1 MLNSGVVINEF
12 GLPSNPAEDDGPRIL
27 GATLAITILA
37 LITYSTRLYVR
48 LVMVR
53 NVGLD
58 DYFMSFAMAMC
69 VAGQGVIWGSI
80 VYGAGRHMGDI
91 PLEHLPTGLKLN
103 FISQPIYL
111 IAICVTKLAVGATL
125 LRIASTKFYRHLIL
139 GIMGFMSF
147 YTIGCF
153 FTVVLQCTDIRA
165 LWDQSIPQ
173 NCWSQ
178 STLKGLSYTN
188 VTLNILTDLLLAL
201 VIPIP
206 MLWHLNVNRRTR
218 FSLIFALSLG
228 AFACAAAFIKVGFL
242 VNYGKTGDWL
252 WDSRDISIWT
262 VMECNT
268 GIIAGSLPALRPL
281 FKKIL
286 GTSLGYGKASSGG
299 GKITGSGYFRQDTL
313 QSKSRTKSVLKSKSA
328 NDDTSSER
336 AFNFYELNDTKNHT
350 TGTAVEKFPAQ
361 TGPTSFFAV
370 DARSSDESIDKL
382 PAAASGP
389 SRGTTPGITK
399 TTTTTVD
406 YISREV

>member
-1 MLNSGVVINEF
+1 M
-12 GLPSNPAEDDGPRIL
+12 DGD
-27 GATLAITILA
+27 AQ
-37 LITYSTRLYVR
+37 
-48 LVMVR
+48 
-53 NVGLD
+53 
-58 DYFMSFAMAMC
+58 DYFMSFATALV

-80 VYGAGRHMGDI
+80 IHGAGRHMGDI
-91 PLEHLPTGLKLN
+91 PLEDLPKGLKLN

-125 LRIASTKFYRHLIL
+125 LRIASTKFYRHLII
-139 GIMGFMSF
+139 GIMAFMTI
-147 YTIGCF
+147 YTIACF
-153 FTVVLQCTDIRA
+153 FTVVLQCTDIRT
-165 LWDQSIPQ
+165 LWDPSIPA
-173 NCWSQ
+173 NCWPQ

-188 VTLNILTDLLLAL
+188 VALNILTDLLLAL

-206 MLWHLNVNRRTR
+206 MLWNLNVNRRTR

-268 GIIAGSLPALRPL
+268 GIIAGSLPALRPI

-299 GKITGSGYFRQDTL
+299 KITGSGYFRQNDTL
-313 QSKSRTKSVLKSKSA
+313 QSKSRTKSVIMKSKSPS
-328 NDDTSSER
+328 DDTSSER
-336 AFNFYELNDTKNHT
+336 AFNVYEMNDTNKNGT
-350 TGTAVEKFPAQ
+350 ANTAGEKGFSPQTGT
-361 TGPTSFFAV
+361 TFFAV
-370 DARSSDESIDKL
+370 DARSSDESIDRAKL
-382 PAAASGP
+382 PTGGN
-389 SRGTTPGITK
+389 RGATPGITK

-406 YISREV
+406 YISRVV

>member
-1 MLNSGVVINEF
+1 MSDSGVVINEF

-37 LITYSTRLYVR
+37 LITYLTRMYVR
-48 LVMVR
+48 LVIVR

-58 DYFMSFAMAMC
+58 DCFMTLAIGLV

-91 PLEHLPTGLKLN
+91 PLQDLSTGLKLN
-103 FISQPIYL
+103 FISQPLFL

-125 LRIASTKFYRHLIL
+125 LRIASTKFYRRLII
-139 GIMGFMSF
+139 GIMGFMAF
-147 YTIGCF
+147 YTTGCL
-153 FTVVLQCTDIRA
+153 FTVLLQCTDIRA
-165 LWDQSIPQ
+165 LWDQTIPQ

-188 VTLNILTDLLLAL
+188 VALNILTDLLLAL

-206 MLWHLNVNRRTR
+206 MLWNLNVNRRTR

-228 AFACAAAFIKVGFL
+228 TFACAAAFIKTGFL

-262 VMECNT
+262 VVECNT
-268 GIIAGSLPALRPL
+268 GIIAGSLPALRPI

-286 GTSLGYGKASSGG
+286 GSTLGYGNA
-299 GKITGSGYFRQDTL
+299 GSYIRQDTL
-313 QSKSRTKSVLKSKSA
+313 KSKSRKSTVTGTHTGA
-328 NDDTSSER
+328 ADETSSER
-336 AFNFYELNDTKNHT
+336 AFNYYEMKDQNPSAGHGGIGNG
-350 TGTAVEKFPAQ
+350 TGGAQGVDPATFFTAE
-361 TGPTSFFAV
+361 V
-370 DARSSDESIDKL
+370 DARSSDESVHRVK
-382 PAAASGP
+382 SMTGP
-389 SRGTTPGITK
+389 SGGRGVGITK
-399 TTTTTVD
+399 TTTTRVD
-406 YISREV
+406 YIERQV

>member
-1 MLNSGVVINEF
+1 MSDSGVVINEF

-27 GATLAITILA
+27 GATLAITTLA
-37 LITYSTRLYVR
+37 LIAYLTRMYVR
-48 LVMVR
+48 LIMVR

-58 DYFMSFAMAMC
+58 DYFMSLAIAL
-69 VAGQGVIWGSI
+69 VVSGQGVIWGSI

-91 PLEHLPTGLKLN
+91 PLEHISTGLKLN
-103 FISQPIYL
+103 FVSQPIFL

-125 LRIASTKFYRHLIL
+125 LRIASTKFYRRLIL
-139 GIMGFMSF
+139 GIMGFMAF
-147 YTIGCF
+147 YTTGCF

-188 VTLNILTDLLLAL
+188 VALNILTDLLLAL
-201 VIPIP
+201 IIPIP
-206 MLWHLNVNRRTR
+206 MLWNLNVNRRTR

-281 FKKIL
+281 FKKVL
-286 GTSLGYGKASSGG
+286 GTSLGYGNASSGR
-299 GKITGSGYFRQDTL
+299 ITGSGYIRQDTL
-313 QSKSRTKSVLKSKSA
+313 KSKTRKSMVTGKSGT
-328 NDDTSSER
+328 DETSSER
-336 AFNFYELNDTKNHT
+336 AFNYYEMNDHKAAEGNGKTQGVDGAT
-350 TGTAVEKFPAQ
+350 
-361 TGPTSFFAV
+361 FFVTEV
-370 DARSSDESIDKL
+370 DARSSDESVHRVKPL
-382 PAAASGP
+382 AVSPGP
-389 SRGTTPGITK
+389 NRRGGAEGITK
-399 TTTTTVD
+399 TTTMTVD
-406 YISREV
+406 YIARQA